1 MTGKKTMFKP
11 GTPQKRKKQKI
22 AFSKKA
28 HKDKEKSD
36 LESLC
41 SKVEDSK
48 LEDLRLKM
56 KKTEVLMEN
65 ARNDYV
71 EKKIKLDKVRLAAQ
85 ALIKAGKLG
94 ESYNTYCSDII
105 ICEREYKESL
115 YNFNSVDCD
124 LCRLHYQLLTNE

>member
-1 MTGKKTMFKP
+1 MFGKKTMFKP
-11 GTPQKRKKQKI
+11 GIPQKRKKQKI

-28 HKDKEKSD
+28 DKDKERSD

-65 ARNDYV
+65 ARNDYD
-71 EKKIKLDKVRLAAQ
+71 EKKIKLDKVKLAAQ
-85 ALIKAGKLG
+85 ALIKAGKPG
-94 ESYNTYCSDII
+94 ESYNTYCSTII
-105 ICEREYKESL
+105 ICEKDCNESL
-115 YNFNSVDCD
+115 YKLNSVNYD
-124 LCRLHYQLLTNE
+124 LSRLHYQILTNE